1 MPGTQSGVYRSDDRG
16 DHWEALESPRDGMDV
31 WSLAVHPS
39 NPDVIY
45 AGYEPC
51 SIYRTENGGES
62 WSRTNTDRVAYP
74 NVTTYMPPLAKR
86 VIGIA
91 ADPSD
96 PSDMYASIEVGGLLA
111 SRDGGESWDSITDGL
126 YTENH
131 TVDLHGVQVS
141 PAAPGTVFIIAQ
153 IAMFR
158 SRDRGHRWEHIRF
171 GEMFPGGSYC
181 RGLIVAPDDPSTLYL
196 AAGAGGG
203 GAPAGTQEAGAL
215 FRSRDTGE
223 TWDRVDIGDTPPSR
237 MFQIAI
243 DRATPSN
250 VLLLHRLRTLL
261 RQRRRRRNLGRLQP
275 ARRTVSQ
282 PPRLS
287 NGRRMSQ
294 HLVYPV
300 IAASNTVEKIVGNDM
315 NISIREQ
322 HVEHIQ
328 SKVDSGMYPSS
339 DAVIAKALALLDE
352 HDDMLYAEL
361 SEVRKMVQEGV
372 EALKNGDYVEYTDEN
387 LHEFFED
394 IKRRGRERWA
404 SGKSDV
410 D

>member
-1 MPGTQSGVYRSDDRG
+1 MANNGHRTHIYVGLAGEGENIAEGGLLRRAEGEDDWQSITNGLPSEPQVRALLVLHPDNPAIVYAGTQLGVYRSDDRG
-16 DHWEALESPRDGMDV
+16 DHWEALESPREGMDV
-31 WSLAVHPS
+31 WSLAFHPS
-39 NPDVIY
+39 NPDIIY

-51 SIYRTENGGES
+51 SIYRTENAGES
-62 WSRTNTDRVAYP
+62 WKRMNTDRVAYP

-141 PAAPGTVFIIAQ
+141 SGGPRHRVHHRPGSHVQ
-153 IAMFR
+153 EPRPR
-158 SRDRGHRWEHIRF
+158 SSLGAYPLRRDVPWR
-171 GEMFPGGSYC
+171 
-181 RGLIVAPDDPSTLYL
+181 IVLSRPDSRARRPHTLYL

-243 DRATPSN
+243 DRAAPVMSIAAPATATSTPATTAAKPGPAPTCPSN
-250 VLLLHRLRTLL
+250 Y
-261 RQRRRRRNLGRLQP
+261 P
-275 ARRTVSQ
+275 A
-282 PPRLS
+282 
-287 NGRRMSQ
+287 
-294 HLVYPV
+294 
-300 IAASNTVEKIVGNDM
+300 AAT
-315 NISIREQ
+315 SIRWSRARAGPW
-322 HVEHIQ
+322 VLNCR
-328 SKVDSGMYPSS
+328 GGP
-339 DAVIAKALALLDE
+339 
-352 HDDMLYAEL
+352 
-361 SEVRKMVQEGV
+361 
-372 EALKNGDYVEYTDEN
+372 
-387 LHEFFED
+387 
-394 IKRRGRERWA
+394 RGRP
-404 SGKSDV
+404 SQS
-410 D
+410 